1 MNKKMKVK
9 RKPAHIEIDHHT
21 MKLIVGVIAISL
33 AWLTSMFSQSPLESI
48 SASYHANGWSRD
60 IFVGFLFAIS
70 AFLLAY
76 NGRSTFEMVI
86 AKIAAFAAIGVAIF
100 PCFCGG
106 HEEIIPYV
114 HYVSAAVMFLILA
127 AFCVSFFKR
136 ARGKRYAQAMFRA
149 YIYAICGLIIVASI
163 AVLALDFV
171 LGGAISSIVK
181 RITFYCETTALIAF
195 GVAWLTAS
203 RILPL
208 ITNKKER
215 LSFSPYKRNKA

>member
-1 MNKKMKVK
+1 MKL
-9 RKPAHIEIDHHT
+9 KPAHIEIDHHT
-21 MKLIVGVIAISL
+21 MKLIVGVIAITL
-33 AWLTSMFSQSPLESI
+33 AWLTSIFSQTPLESI
-48 SASYHANGWSRD
+48 SASYHADGWSRD

-70 AFLLAY
+70 AFLFAY
-76 NGRSTFEMVI
+76 NGRSTFEMVL

-136 ARGKRYAQAMFRA
+136 ARGKRHAQAMFRA

-171 LGGAISSIVK
+171 LGGAISSIVR

-215 LSFSPYKRNKA
+215 LSLSPYKRNKA

>member
-1 MNKKMKVK
+1 MKL
-9 RKPAHIEIDHHT
+9 KPAHIEIDHHT

-33 AWLTSMFSQSPLESI
+33 AWLTSLFSQTPLESI
-48 SASYHANGWSRD
+48 SASYHADGWSRD

-70 AFLLAY
+70 AFLFAY
-76 NGRSTFEMVI
+76 NGRSTFQMVLT
-86 AKIAAFAAIGVAIF
+86 KIAAFAAIGVAIF
-100 PCFCGG
+100 PCYCGG

-127 AFCVSFFKR
+127 AFCYSFFKR
-136 ARGKRYAQAMFRA
+136 ARGKRYPQAKFRA
-149 YIYAICGLIIVASI
+149 YIYAVCGLIIAASI
-163 AVLALDFV
+163 AVMALDFV
-171 LGGAISSIVK
+171 LGGAISSKVR

-195 GVAWLTAS
+195 GVAWLAES

-215 LSFSPYKRNKA
+215 LSLSPFKKNKA

>member
-1 MNKKMKVK
+1 MKL
-9 RKPAHIEIDHHT
+9 KPAHIEIDHHT

-33 AWLTSMFSQSPLESI
+33 AWLTSMFSQTPLESI
-48 SASYHANGWSRD
+48 SASYHADGWSRD

-70 AFLLAY
+70 AFLFAY
-76 NGRSTFEMVI
+76 NGRSTFEMVL

-114 HYVSAAVMFLILA
+114 HYASAAVMFLILA
-127 AFCVSFFKR
+127 AFCFSFFKR
-136 ARGKRYAQAMFRA
+136 ARGKRHAQAMFRA
-149 YIYAICGLIIVASI
+149 YIYAICGLIIVASV

-171 LGGAISSIVK
+171 LGGAISSIVR

-215 LSFSPYKRNKA
+215 LSLSPYKRNKA